1 MQSGAVGAFV
11 ANERS
16 PIMCLLP
23 TDSDCRD
30 YVVSD
35 IEPIFAASPAL
46 KGLLSADAEEG
57 ERNTL

>member
-1 MQSGAVGAFV
+1 
-11 ANERS
+11 
-16 PIMCLLP
+16 MCLLP